1 MEKFKN
7 TREDKDLFPYE
18 YGAENYN
25 DMRAVW
31 FNLYKSNH

>member
-25 DMRAVW
+25 DMIC
-31 FNLYKSNH
+31 S